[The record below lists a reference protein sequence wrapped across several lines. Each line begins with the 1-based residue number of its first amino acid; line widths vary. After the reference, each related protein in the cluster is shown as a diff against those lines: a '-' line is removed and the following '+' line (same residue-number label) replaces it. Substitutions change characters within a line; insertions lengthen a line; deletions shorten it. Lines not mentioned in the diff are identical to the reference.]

1 MVLSLVEALESGSE
15 VEAVSLPFVRY
26 RFEFCVRTSIMLPEY
41 AGSTI
46 RGSFGR
52 SLRRIACMTHQSD
65 CKSCPLYQSC
75 PYTRI
80 FETPPPANH
89 SLQKFSQIPSGY
101 VIEPPCWGRKLYE
114 PGESLSFTVV
124 LFGSTIQSLS
134 LVIYALQKAF
144 DYNVGH
150 GKAELISVSA
160 LNFTEPMQIY
170 GAGISSVASHPSDTI
185 VSVPQED
192 SLTIELETPLRLQQN
207 SIPIEPEDITARA
220 FFSTLLRRVALL
232 LEFHSSTPLRV
243 DFFDLTKQT
252 EKIQVNKDLIWKDWI
267 RYSSRQKQ
275 KMHLGGVTGK
285 LSFTGLSSL
294 WRTLLVAGEY
304 THVGKNASFGLG
316 KYHVL

>member
-1 MVLSLVEALESGSE
+1 MVLSLVEALEGGSE

-26 RFEFCVRTSIMLPEY
+26 RFEFCVRASIMLPEY

-65 CKSCPLYQSC
+65 CKRCPLYQSC

-80 FETPPPANH
+80 FETPPPVSH
-89 SLQKFSQIPSGY
+89 TLQKFSQIPSGY
-101 VIEPPCWGRKLYE
+101 VIEPPYWGRKLYE

-124 LFGSTIQSLS
+124 LFGSAIQSLS

-144 DYNVGH
+144 DYDVGH
-150 GKAELISVSA
+150 GKAELLSVSA

-170 GAGISSVASHPSDTI
+170 GGGISSVIAHPNETVAS
-185 VSVPQED
+185 VSQEE
-192 SLTIELETPLRLQQN
+192 SLTVQLETPLRLQQN
-207 SIPIEPEDITARA
+207 SIPIEAEDITARA

-232 LEFHSSTPLRV
+232 LEFHNFTPLKV
-243 DFFDLTKQT
+243 DFAELINQA
-252 EKIQVNKDLIWKDWI
+252 EQIQLDKDLAWKDWV

-275 KMHLGGVTGK
+275 TMHLGGVAGTMT
-285 LSFTGLSSL
+285 FAGLTPF